1 MKFFFQ
7 VMKAS
12 NHKCV
17 SAMLIFSSYAVA
29 VGETIERELHY
40 VSHAKQ
46 KNIQYIRK
54 VNLISILI

>member
-1 MKFFFQ
+1 
-7 VMKAS
+7 
-12 NHKCV
+12 
-17 SAMLIFSSYAVA
+17 MLIFSSYAVA